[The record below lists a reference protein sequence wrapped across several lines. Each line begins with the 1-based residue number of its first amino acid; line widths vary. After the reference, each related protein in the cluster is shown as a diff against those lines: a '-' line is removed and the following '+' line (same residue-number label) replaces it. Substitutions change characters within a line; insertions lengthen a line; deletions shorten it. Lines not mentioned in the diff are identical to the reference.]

1 MFVRRTKGELNNNFY
16 SIRLPETMLTG
27 IVSGIQMFT
36 KVQGE
41 IMPKKTLLII
51 GIVLF
56 TTAIFAAVRFSES
69 QAYLSENS
77 PSSKNVAAIL
87 PATVSDRQIQTAHNL
102 IEKSPTD
109 AKGYNLLCA
118 AFMKKARETGD
129 FNFNA
134 KAEIALNRSFET
146 ATAEN
151 NYDALKLKAMLR
163 LVYHRFDEALEIARQ
178 SKEIQPNDPQN
189 YGAMTDA
196 LIELGRY
203 DEAFDAARE
212 MMNLRPGTNSYSR
225 AAYLRELQGDVKGAI
240 EAMRAAAEASP
251 DPETSAW
258 CRVHLGDLLLNNG
271 ELAAADHEFDAAL
284 YYFPDYHLALAGKAR
299 WQLAAGDVNQAIEF
313 YKQSQ
318 ERVPLPETAIALG
331 DLYSR
336 IGQAD
341 EAKKQYDLLE
351 FIERENSDKGSTYSR
366 LFALYYADHD
376 IKLDEALAIAQSER
390 AKRSDIYT
398 CDALAWTLYK
408 KGDFTEAKKAITE
421 ALRLGTRD
429 ARINYHAGMIEQSL
443 GNRADAIKHLRFALK
458 INPTFDVL
466 QAAVARQKLSE
477 LHA

>member
-1 MFVRRTKGELNNNFY
+1 
-16 SIRLPETMLTG
+16 
-27 IVSGIQMFT
+27 
-36 KVQGE
+36 
-41 IMPKKTLLII
+41 MPKKTLLII
-51 GIVLF
+51 GIVLLA
-56 TTAIFAAVRFSES
+56 TAIFAAVRFAPS
-69 QAYLSENS
+69 QAELSENS
-77 PSSKNVAAIL
+77 PSSKTVAATSS
-87 PATVSDRQIQTAHNL
+87 ATASDRQIQTAQEL
-102 IEKSPTD
+102 VEKSPAD

-129 FNFNA
+129 FGFNS
-134 KAEIALNRSFET
+134 KAETALNRSFET

-151 NYDALKLKAMLR
+151 NYDALKLKAMLL

-178 SKEIQPNDPQN
+178 TKEIQPNDAQN

-271 ELAAADHEFDAAL
+271 ESAAAEHEFDAAL
-284 YYFPDYHLALAGKAR
+284 YYLPNYHLALAGKAR
-299 WQLAAGDVNQAIEF
+299 SRLAAGDVNAAIEF

-318 ERVPLPETAIALG
+318 ERVPLPETAISLG
-331 DLYSR
+331 DLYTKN
-336 IGQAD
+336 GQPD

-351 FIERENSDKGSTYSR
+351 FIERENSGKGGTYSR
-366 LFALYYADHD
+366 LLALYYADHD
-376 IKLDEALAIAQSER
+376 VKLDEALAITQSER
-390 AKRSDIYT
+390 AKRNDVYT

-408 KGDFTEAKKAITE
+408 KGDLAEAKKAIDE

-429 ARINYHAGMIEQSL
+429 ARINYHAGMIAQSL
-443 GNRADAIKHLRFALK
+443 GNRVEAVKYLKLAVK
-458 INPTFDVL
+458 INPNFDVL
-466 QAAVARQKLSE
+466 QAAVAKQKLSE
-477 LHA
+477 LNA

>member
-1 MFVRRTKGELNNNFY
+1 MDC
-16 SIRLPETMLTG
+16 LPETMLTG
-27 IVSGIQMFT
+27 IVSGIQVFI

-41 IMPKKTLLII
+41 VMPKKTLLII

-56 TTAIFAAVRFSES
+56 TTAILAAVRFSKL

-77 PSSKNVAAIL
+77 PSSKNVAATS
-87 PATVSDRQIQTAHNL
+87 PVTASDRQIQTAQNL
-102 IEKSPTD
+102 IEKSPAD

-134 KAEIALNRSFET
+134 KAEIALNRSFEE
-146 ATAEN
+146 AAAEN

-163 LVYHRFDEALEIARQ
+163 LVYHRFDEALETARQ
-178 SKEIQPNDPQN
+178 AKEIQPDDPQN

-203 DEAFDAARE
+203 NEAFDAARR

-258 CRVHLGDLLLNNG
+258 CRVHLGDLLLNSGN
-271 ELAAADHEFDAAL
+271 LAAADHEFDAAL
-284 YYFPDYHLALAGKAR
+284 YYFPNYHLALAGKAR
-299 WQLAAGDVNQAIEF
+299 ARVADGDANQAIEF
-313 YKQSQ
+313 YKQAQ

-331 DLYSR
+331 DLYTK
-336 IGQAD
+336 IGQPE

-351 FIERENSDKGSTYSR
+351 FIERENSTKGGTYSR
-366 LFALYYADHD
+366 LLALYYADHD
-376 IKLDEALAIAQSER
+376 IKLDEALDIARSER

-408 KGDFTEAKKAITE
+408 KGDFEEAKKAIDE
-421 ALRLGTRD
+421 ALRLKTQD

-443 GNRADAIKHLRFALK
+443 GNRTGAINHLQLALK
-458 INPTFDVL
+458 INPAFDVL
-466 QAAVARQKLSE
+466 QAAVAKQKLSE
-477 LHA
+477 LKV

>member
-1 MFVRRTKGELNNNFY
+1 
-16 SIRLPETMLTG
+16 
-27 IVSGIQMFT
+27 
-36 KVQGE
+36 
-41 IMPKKTLLII
+41 MPKKTLLII

-56 TTAIFAAVRFSES
+56 TTAIFAIVRFSKS
-69 QAYLSENS
+69 QADLSENS
-77 PSSKNVAAIL
+77 SSSKTVAATSSTT
-87 PATVSDRQIQTAHNL
+87 ASDRQIQTAQNQ
-102 IEKSPTD
+102 IEKSPAD

-118 AFMKKARETGD
+118 AFIKKARETGD

-134 KAEIALNRSFET
+134 KAETALNRSFET
-146 ATAEN
+146 SAAEN
-151 NYDALKLKAMLR
+151 NYDALKLKAMIL
-163 LVYHRFDEALEIARQ
+163 LVYHRFDEALATARQ
-178 SKEIQPNDPQN
+178 AKEIQPNDPQN

-203 DEAFDAARE
+203 DEAFDSARE
-212 MMNLRPGTNSYSR
+212 MMNRRPGTNSYSR

-271 ELAAADHEFDAAL
+271 ELAAAEHEFDAAL
-284 YYFPDYHLALAGKAR
+284 YYFPNYHLALAGKAR
-299 WQLAAGDVNQAIEF
+299 SRLAAGDEKSAIGF
-313 YKQSQ
+313 YKQAQ

-331 DLYSR
+331 DLYSK

-351 FIERENSDKGSTYSR
+351 FIERENSNKGGTYSR
-366 LFALYYADHD
+366 LLALYYADHD
-376 IKLDEALAIAQSER
+376 IKLDEALEIAQNER

-408 KGDFTEAKKAITE
+408 KGDFAEAKKAIDE

-429 ARINYHAGMIEQSL
+429 ARINYHAGMIENAL
-443 GNRADAIKHLRFALK
+443 GNRADAVKHLRLALK
-458 INPTFDVL
+458 INPAFDAL
-466 QAAVARQKLSE
+466 QADVAKQKLSE
-477 LHA
+477 LDA